1 MDASLR
7 SGRAPET
14 TDHETTT
21 DPVSALTRAPP
32 LSTWMKSERKVHP
45 LLSALIPP
53 MPPDQLEALIDQVR
67 RTGRMPGAIRVWR
80 GQLVDGR
87 ALVHCADKLRLPIEE
102 IDISDMQERTLLDFI
117 LERNLYRRHLSTGQR
132 ALMAIEA
139 SHRAVVM
146 GLKHITCERAAA
158 CSGVSPSSLHSLQ
171 HAIKLVPELIES
183 VRAGTISIH
192 GANEACNAMIDWPA
206 TARADLAKRLLALDR
221 AEAAKLVR
229 SLRSRPP
236 AGSAPAKTVATA
248 CAADAVV
255 ADDAV
260 EEQDAAPAAAS
271 ASPAAR
277 AALASE
283 QKPITARFEAEP
295 DALAGSD
302 AGHGPL
308 LAALESIQELHD
320 LLRQLSAR
328 LTRDPPAGGAPSDVA
343 AAIRAALEID
353 LPGLQRALIEV
364 ERLLDEHAF
373 RNG

>member
-1 MDASLR
+1 MDASLH

-45 LLSALIPP
+45 LLTALVP
-53 MPPDQLEALIDQVR
+53 MTAPDQLEARTDQVR
-67 RTGRMPGAIRVWR
+67 RTGRMPGAITVWR

-87 ALVHCADKLRLPIEE
+87 ALVHCADKLRMDVEE
-102 IDISDMQERTLLDFI
+102 IDISDMQERSLLDFI
-117 LERNLYRRHLSTGQR
+117 LERNLYHRHLSTGQR

-139 SHRAVVM
+139 SHRAAVM

-171 HAIKLVPELIES
+171 HAIKLVPELIEP
-183 VRAGTISIH
+183 VRAGVVSIH
-192 GANEACNAMIDWPA
+192 GANEACNAMIDWPT
-206 TARADLAKRLLALDR
+206 TARADLAKRLMALDR

-236 AGSAPAKTVATA
+236 TGSAPARTAALKSASEAT
-248 CAADAVV
+248 V
-255 ADDAV
+255 ADDAD

-277 AALASE
+277 AAFASE

-328 LTRDPPAGGAPSDVA
+328 LMRDPPAGGALSDIA

-353 LPGLQRALIEV
+353 WPGLQRALIEV
-364 ERLLDEHAF
+364 ELLLDEQAT